1 MSNKN
6 EKFII
11 VLSVFLIFLSGLNT
25 IVNYELLSTMK
36 GEEGIKNLFSNNNVK
51 LKDISENY
59 LGNLNSDIVVLIF
72 SDFECPYCG
81 ASEGTHKG
89 LIDGF
94 KAQDP
99 TWEAAIPKLREL
111 AKDNKIK
118 LVFKQ
123 YPLDFHQYAQKSAE
137 ASLCA
142 SEQGK
147 FWEYHDVL
155 FENQNAL
162 STAKLSEYAESLG
175 LNVLR
180 FDECLDSGIMREK
193 VSADINEG
201 NSLGVRGTP
210 AFVINGQ
217 LLSGAQS
224 FSAINQVINAMRG

>member
-147 FWEYHDVL
+147 FWEYHDLLFSNQDKLGVL
-155 FENQNAL
+155 SLKKYANDLELNTTQFNDCLDNGKQVLVIQNDLEHAR
-162 STAKLSEYAESLG
+162 SLG
-175 LNVLR
+175 
-180 FDECLDSGIMREK
+180 IQ
-193 VSADINEG
+193 
-201 NSLGVRGTP
+201 GTP
-210 AFVINGQ
+210 TLVINGR
-217 LLSGAQS
+217 LVKGVA
-224 FSAINQVINAMRG
+224 SADYLQQILN